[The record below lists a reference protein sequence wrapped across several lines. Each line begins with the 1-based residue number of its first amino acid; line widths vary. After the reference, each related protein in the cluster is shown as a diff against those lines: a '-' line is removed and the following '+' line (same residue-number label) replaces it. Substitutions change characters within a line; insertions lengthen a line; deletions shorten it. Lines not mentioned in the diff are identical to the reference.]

1 MKQKKEKFPIIT
13 LVYTIIYAIIW
24 IVLGWLFVILL
35 QCLPQPWNLIVC
47 GLLATLFLMSL
58 ELFINT
64 LKALKDPDV
73 ITASNLGMSILH
85 YNKYKKIQAQLEELY
100 NRGVTEGDEINKLMK
115 QIPNM
120 NEWRRFNEYHYQLEK
135 DRWKQMLEDINKDD

>member
-1 MKQKKEKFPIIT
+1 M
-13 LVYTIIYAIIW
+13 
-24 IVLGWLFVILL
+24 
-35 QCLPQPWNLIVC
+35 
-47 GLLATLFLMSL
+47 
-58 ELFINT
+58 
-64 LKALKDPDV
+64 
-73 ITASNLGMSILH
+73 
-85 YNKYKKIQAQLEELY
+85 EELY